1 MIVGGEVEDDLHLR
15 VLGITSGASAG
26 PLLRS
31 FLTLVAFTACDR
43 LSSLIIG
50 LRVEERRE
58 KGTFDTPVCSLFF
71 VFLGGVCRGYGTR
84 VPARRINEAH
94 QEEAQQADTS

>member
-1 MIVGGEVEDDLHLR
+1 MEDDLRLR

-31 FLTLVAFTACDR
+31 FLSLAAFTACDR

-58 KGTFDTPVCSLFF
+58 KGTFDTPVRSLFF
-71 VFLGGVCRGYGTR
+71 VFLGGVGAGSLSLDDSPEIGR
-84 VPARRINEAH
+84 AH
-94 QEEAQQADTS
+94 V